1 MEIPFFGKVKR
12 PLSWGLGLGAA
23 ITLIFGS
30 LGYVAINNA
39 QPKQDLDELTVLVEA
54 KDLTLRIQ
62 ASGKVEPIQSVNV
75 SPKNPGR
82 LGQLLVEQGQKVR
95 LGQVLAIMENK
106 DLKAQYAQAEANYKQ
121 AKARLDEA
129 LAGNRKGDILQGRAR
144 LKQAESRLREAKLS
158 NPEQIAQ
165 VSSQVEAAQARF
177 DLAQRRTE
185 RYQTLWRQGAISED
199 QYQETLTEYRNA
211 RASLSEAQRR
221 LQQETRTEA
230 PEITQLEAQVVE
242 ARAALEELE
251 KGSRAE
257 EIVQLQA
264 AVEVAQAQVQ
274 GAKVNLDDTLLKAPF
289 DGIVTQKYATE
300 GSFVT
305 PTTSASSTASATS
318 TSVIAL
324 AKGLEITA
332 KVPEVDVGQLKPGQP
347 VEIIADAYPDQIFQG
362 RVKLVAPEA
371 IEEQNV
377 TSFQVK
383 VNLLEGQDELK
394 SGMNVDVTFLGE
406 EIEEALVVPTV
417 AIVTEEGETGVYVP
431 TDKKKSEFKPVTTG
445 ITINDQTQILSGI
458 KKGERV
464 YIDQPEDRKE
474 LRIDN

>member
-1 MEIPFFGKVKR
+1 MEIPLFGKVKR
-12 PLSWGLGLGAA
+12 PLRWGIGLATA
-23 ITLIFGS
+23 STLIFGS
-30 LGYVAINNA
+30 LGYLAINSSR
-39 QPKQDLDELTVLVEA
+39 PKQELEELTVPVEA
-54 KDLTLRIQ
+54 KDLTLRIP
-62 ASGKVEPIQSVNV
+62 ASGKVEPIQSVNI

-82 LGQLLVEQGQKVR
+82 LRELLVEQGQKVR
-95 LGQVLAIMENK
+95 QGQVLAIMENK
-106 DLKAQYAQAEANYKQ
+106 DLQAQYARAQADYKQ

-144 LKQAESRLREAKLS
+144 LAQAESRLQEATLS

-165 VSSQVEAAQARF
+165 GESQIEAASARL
-177 DLAQRRTE
+177 DLAEERTK
-185 RYQTLWRQGAISED
+185 RYQTLWQQGAISED
-199 QYQETLTEYRNA
+199 QYQETFTEYRNA
-211 RASLSEAQRR
+211 KASLDEAQRR
-221 LQQETRTEA
+221 LQQEKRTEA
-230 PEITQLEAQVVE
+230 PEISQLEAQVAE

-257 EIVQLQA
+257 EVAQFQA
-264 AVEVAQAQVQ
+264 AAEAAQAQVQ
-274 GAKVNLDDTLLKAPF
+274 AAKVNLDDTLLKAPF
-289 DGIVTQKYATE
+289 DGIITQKYATE

-324 AKGLEITA
+324 AKGLEVTA
-332 KVPEVDVGQLKPGQP
+332 KVPEVDVGQLKLGQP
-347 VEIIADAYPDQIFQG
+347 VEVVADAYPDQVFQG

-383 VNLLEGQDELK
+383 INLLAGQEELK

-417 AIVTEEGETGVYVP
+417 AIVTEGGKTGVYVP
-431 TDKKKSEFKPVTTG
+431 LNDKKSEFKPVTTG
-445 ITINDQTQILSGI
+445 ITIDDQTQILSGI
-458 KKGERV
+458 KKGARV

-474 LRIDN
+474 IGE

>member
-1 MEIPFFGKVKR
+1 MEIPFFGKVKQ
-12 PLSWGLGLGAA
+12 PLRWAIGLGATS
-23 ITLIFGS
+23 ILIIGS
-30 LGYVAINNA
+30 LGYLVINNA
-39 QPKQDLDELTVLVEA
+39 QPKQDLEELTVPVEA
-54 KDLTLRIQ
+54 KDLTLRIP

-82 LGQLLVEQGQKVR
+82 LGELLVEQGQKVR
-95 LGQVLAIMENK
+95 QGQVLAIMENK
-106 DLKAQYAQAEANYKQ
+106 DLQAQYAKAQADYQQ

-144 LKQAESRLREAKLS
+144 LEQAESRLQEAKLS

-165 VSSQVEAAQARF
+165 GESQVEAANARL
-177 DLAQRRTE
+177 DLAEARTR
-185 RYQTLWRQGAISED
+185 RYQSLQQQGAISED

-211 RASLSEAQRR
+211 RASLDEAERR
-221 LQQETRTEA
+221 LQQEKRTQA
-230 PEITQLEAQVVE
+230 PGISQLEAQVAE

-257 EIVQLQA
+257 EVAQLQA
-264 AVEVAQAQVQ
+264 ATEAALAQVQ
-274 GAKVNLDDTLLKAPF
+274 AAKVNLDDTLLKAPF

-324 AKGLEITA
+324 AKGLEVTA

-347 VEIIADAYPDQIFQG
+347 VEVVADAYPDQVFEG

-406 EIEEALVVPTV
+406 EIEAALVVPTV
-417 AIVTEEGETGVYVP
+417 AIVTEEGKTGVYVP
-431 TDKKKSEFKPVTTG
+431 TGNKKSAFKPVTAG

-458 KKGERV
+458 KKGVRV
-464 YIDQPEDRKE
+464 YIDQPEDRKQE
-474 LRIDN
+474 VGE